1 MPRRRLI
8 LALPAAIPAAL
19 APALWTALL
28 PTAALAQAAEVGGI
42 RFEPELALR
51 GSRVLLNGAGLRVK
65 FFVKVYAAGLYLPAK
80 AAAPEAAWDTKAP
93 RALRIVML
101 REVDAAELGKLL
113 ATGIEKNASAEEFA
127 RAAPATARITELFAA
142 RKKMMTGDT
151 ILIEW
156 VPGTGTVLTIN
167 GKAEEPIADPE
178 FFPTL
183 MRVWLGRSPADADL
197 KEALLGK
204 V

>member
-8 LALPAAIPAAL
+8 LALPAAL
-19 APALWTALL
+19 ATTLCTALL
-28 PTAALAQAAEVGGI
+28 PSGALAQAAEAGGVK
-42 RFEPELALR
+42 FESELALR
-51 GSRVLLNGAGLRVK
+51 GTRLVLNGAGVRVK

-80 AAAPEAAWDTKAP
+80 ATAPEAAWDTKAP

-101 REVDAAELGKLL
+101 REVDAADLGKLL
-113 ATGIEKNASAEEFA
+113 VSGMEKNTSAEEFA
-127 RAAPATARITELFAA
+127 RAAPATGRITELFNA
-142 RKKMMTGDT
+142 RKKMAAGDA

-178 FFPTL
+178 FFPVL
-183 MRVWLGRSPADADL
+183 MKVWLGRSPADADL
-197 KEALLGK
+197 KDALLGK
-204 V
+204 A